1 MLSAGLSAIN
11 PQEHLA
17 MIRTP
22 FHPAGPGRFTLFGLL
37 ACVLLPWAAHAQDA
51 PPRPKVHLIPVTG
64 VVEMG
69 LAPFVERGIREAV
82 DMGASAV
89 ILDMDTPGG
98 RVDSAERIVQA
109 LADSPIPVYTLVN
122 RHAYS
127 AGAMIAMATHT
138 IFMRP
143 GAVMGAAT
151 PVDGSGK
158 KASEKMVSAM
168 RSQMRALAEVRGL
181 DPAVAEAMVDEDV
194 AIEGLVEEG
203 KLLTLTVEEAVAIG
217 YAESAED
224 LTGLLIQ
231 LDLGR
236 AEVVDVR
243 VNWAERMVRFLS
255 HPIVAP
261 FLLSLG
267 FLGLI
272 AEIKTPGLGLAGL
285 AGIVSLGL
293 FFGSHLLIGLAGLED
308 LLIVG
313 AGLVFLLVEG
323 FVIPG
328 FGIFG
333 VVGIA
338 AVFGGLFMTQLPGLP
353 TQADF
358 ARAGA
363 VITTS
368 LILVV
373 VTAWAL
379 LRHLPKSGRLNRTGV
394 FLNAATDK
402 EHGFTSASVRADLLG
417 MKGRAITDLRPA
429 GVGVFGD
436 ERVDIVSESEWIEEG
451 SPVEVIASEGYRH
464 VVRVVAED

>member
-1 MLSAGLSAIN
+1 
-11 PQEHLA
+11 

-22 FHPAGPGRFTLFGLL
+22 HLRAAGAGASLAATLGALATLLGSAILPPG
-37 ACVLLPWAAHAQDA
+37 AAGQDA
-51 PPRPKVHLIPVTG
+51 PSRASVHVIPVTG

-82 DMGASAV
+82 ESGASFV

-127 AGAMIAMATHT
+127 AGAMIAMATDE
-138 IFMRP
+138 IYMRP
-143 GAVMGAAT
+143 GAVIGAAT

-194 AIEGLVEEG
+194 AIEGLVEAG
-203 KLLTLTVEEAVAIG
+203 KLLTLTAEEAVEIG

-224 LTGLLIQ
+224 LDALLVE
-231 LDLGR
+231 LGVGG
-236 AEVVDVR
+236 AEVATVR
-243 VNWAERMVRFLS
+243 VNWAERLVRFLS

-285 AGIVSLGL
+285 AGIISLGL

-308 LLIVG
+308 LLLVG

-333 VVGIA
+333 VAGIA
-338 AVFGGLFMTQLPGLP
+338 AVLGGLVMTQIPALP

-368 LILVV
+368 LILIV

-379 LRHLPKSGRLNRTGV
+379 LRHLPRSGRLSKSGV
-394 FLNAATDK
+394 FLKAATDR
-402 EHGFTSASVRADLLG
+402 EHGFTSASVRADLVG
-417 MKGRAITDLRPA
+417 VRGRAITDLRPA

-436 ERVDIVSESEWIEEG
+436 ERVDVVSESEWIEAG
-451 SPVEVIASEGYRH
+451 SPVQVIASEGYRH
-464 VVRVVAED
+464 VVRVVAEEAEET